1 MIETTTHV
9 LRDDEP
15 CYGLSVREE
24 PDGFVTRLAVMRGDE
39 LQTCVIR
46 HGPDP
51 EFSGKIP
58 PMFVPS
64 TEGENPVG
72 LMLDMSEQ
80 HRHDLRYWKLTQEYK
95 GESTLIKDVL
105 EQDEKALLQI
115 RNASTL
121 GPYVTAQRNGHS
133 HGKVVRDWFDER
145 ARRTGKRRFST

>member
-24 PDGFVTRLAVMRGDE
+24 DDGFVTRLAIMRGDE
-39 LQTCVIR
+39 LQTCVIH

-51 EFSGKIP
+51 EYSGKIP
-58 PMFVPS
+58 PLFVPS

-72 LMLDMSEQ
+72 LMLDMSER
-80 HRHDLRYWKLTQEYK
+80 HRHDLRYWKLAQEYK

-121 GPYVTAQRNGHS
+121 GPYVSAQRNGHN
-133 HGKVVRDWFDER
+133 HQKVVRDWFETR
-145 ARRTGKRRFST
+145 AAKTGKRRFFT